1 MLIAALLCTA
11 GVETKQI
18 RVGRRVNKFVNFIE
32 IHQNLMDLVPPDFK
46 IGYLLFMDLKYLK
59 K

>member
-18 RVGRRVNKFVNFIE
+18 RVGCRVNKFVNFIE

-46 IGYLLFMDLKYLK
+46 IGYYCSWI
-59 K
+59 